1 MSTKNNKKKGGET
14 LLNETIARYKSYC
27 YICENTVNR
36 GQKIRLTE
44 YLHPVTGDIETA
56 WRHPE
61 CVGESIQVS

>member
-1 MSTKNNKKKGGET
+1 M
-14 LLNETIARYKSYC
+14 LNETIARYKSYC